1 MKRLT
6 IRASRQRH
14 TVRFGV
20 EAYRSRTTFL
30 LHLTFWPLAITLRVG
45 GQPQEIHSLGGY
57 DAA

>member
-6 IRASRQRH
+6 IQMHRQRH

-20 EAYRSRTTFL
+20 EAYMGRTTFL
-30 LHLTFWPLAITLRVG
+30 LHLTFWPLAITVRYGEPLTEVTG
-45 GQPQEIHSLGGY
+45 WDEY